1 MEIKA
6 SNFIVDPKAINNNSL
21 YLSETES
28 HHLSRVF
35 RAKQGDIFHAID
47 GSGKKYRAVINS
59 ISSKKVTADIISTV
73 RLENEP
79 LVKLSLAVGLSRP
92 AKIDYIVEKGTEI
105 GVYRF
110 YFFTSEKTLV
120 EDKLDS
126 PAMRKISRWKK
137 LAVSAAKQS
146 LRTVVPEILPP
157 VHLDEILALAD
168 DYELAL
174 LADMKATPSSIA
186 DLMAD
191 SPREILLMIG
201 PESGLSENEIKRA
214 LNAGFRAVKLGP
226 RRLRVETAAVVSATL
241 LMSAAGE
248 L

>member
-6 SNFIVDPKAINNNSL
+6 TNFIVDTKTINNNSL
-21 YLSETES
+21 SLSETES
-28 HHLSRVF
+28 HHLLKVF

-47 GSGKKYRAVINS
+47 GSGKKYRAVINT

-79 LVKLSLAVGLSRP
+79 LVKLSLAVGISRP

-105 GVYRF
+105 GVNRF
-110 YFFTSEKTLV
+110 YFFTSEKTLI

-126 PAMRKISRWKK
+126 PAIRKISRWNK
-137 LAVSAAKQS
+137 LAQSAAKQS
-146 LRTVVPEILPP
+146 LRTVIPEILPP
-157 VHLDEILALAD
+157 VHLDRILALAG
-168 DYELAL
+168 DYQLAL
-174 LADMKATPSSIA
+174 IADMNTAPSSIS

-191 SPREILLMIG
+191 SPREILLLIG
-201 PESGLSENEIKRA
+201 PESGLSESEISRA
-214 LNAGFRAVKLGP
+214 INAGFKAIKLGP
-226 RRLRVETAAVVSATL
+226 RRLRVETAAVVSAAL
-241 LMSAAGE
+241 VMSTAGE